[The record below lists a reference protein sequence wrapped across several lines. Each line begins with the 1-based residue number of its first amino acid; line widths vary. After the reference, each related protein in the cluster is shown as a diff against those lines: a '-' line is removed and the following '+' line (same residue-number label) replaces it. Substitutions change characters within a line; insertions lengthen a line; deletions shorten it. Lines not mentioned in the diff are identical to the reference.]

1 MSADFFR
8 LFKNQCVET
17 QLVAPTCCGKT
28 GRTGADNDYVVHFSF
43 VLLCALATW
52 REQSTSIS
60 RKGAKTQRRDKISNS
75 EVDRDLESPQSQ
87 HPEQASASV
96 AQSGN

>member
-8 LFKNQCVET
+8 LFKNQCVQT

-43 VLLCALATW
+43 VLFCALATW
-52 REQSTSIS
+52 REQSTSMS
-60 RKGAKTQRRDKISNS
+60 RTGAQTPRRAQTSNS
-75 EVDRDLESPQSQ
+75 GVDRDLESPQSQ
-87 HPEQASASV
+87 NPEQASASV
-96 AQSGN
+96 AQS